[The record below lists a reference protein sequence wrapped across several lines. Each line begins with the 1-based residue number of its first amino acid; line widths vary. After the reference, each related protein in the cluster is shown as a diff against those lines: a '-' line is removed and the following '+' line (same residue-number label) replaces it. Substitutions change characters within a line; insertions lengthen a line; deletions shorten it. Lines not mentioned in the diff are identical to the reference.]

1 LEEIGVLMDIEQ
13 DIFLEFIQGLDLNLP
28 TKGLSS
34 PEIENIIDDTKEIDG
49 SVLKISVDLYFFMN
63 HSQSKYYM
71 LSSNQHMQQLGTM
84 PLKDAVLKFSKKTK
98 KR

>member
-1 LEEIGVLMDIEQ
+1 MDIEQ

-34 PEIENIIDDTKEIDG
+34 PEIENIIDDTKEIEG
-49 SVLKISVDLYFFMN
+49 AVLKISVDLFFFMN

-71 LSSNQHMQQLGTM
+71 LSSNQHMQQMGTM
-84 PLKDAVLKFSKKTK
+84 PLKDAVLKFNKKTK